1 MTNTILYA
9 KLNLEGYMKAVE
21 YFMQGNSCSESIILE
36 AIEKKYCDKD
46 LLSVATGF
54 SGGISSGCLCG
65 AVAGSIMVISSLF
78 GKENKYNNPLKAR
91 ELSKEFMTKFKE
103 AHKATCCRVLSKGF
117 EMHSPERKQHC
128 CNFVEFCS
136 NLLSEIV
143 EKELVKNG

>member
-1 MTNTILYA
+1 
-9 KLNLEGYMKAVE
+9 MKAVE

-36 AIEKKYCDKD
+36 AIGKNYCDKD

-54 SGGISSGCLCG
+54 SGGIGSGCLCG

-91 ELSKEFMTKFKE
+91 ELSKEFMTKFKD
-103 AHKATCCRVLSKGF
+103 AHKVTCCRALSKGF
-117 EMHSPERKQHC
+117 EMHSPERKQNC

-136 NLLSEIV
+136 NTLSEIV
-143 EKELVKNG
+143 ENELVKHD